1 MRQLVLQ
8 FSRRSGS
15 GLPGWGSWSVRLLG
29 STDYVGE
36 VILSVGWPPV
46 RPVAPVFVAASIVV
60 IAAVAASERGWVW
73 AVVAWM
79 GSSAASFAISV
90 VVTNRHALTNEED
103 ERQLLQA
110 ALDQKSESG
119 VRSSSGCS
127 IPFTDPPDTA
137 AACASGGPD
146 GELCVQVEGGGRLGG
161 SDPVCGSP
169 DP

>member
-1 MRQLVLQ
+1 
-8 FSRRSGS
+8 
-15 GLPGWGSWSVRLLG
+15 
-29 STDYVGE
+29 
-36 VILSVGWPPV
+36 VGWRPV
-46 RPVAPVFVAASIVV
+46 RRVAPVFVAASIVV

-79 GSSAASFAISV
+79 GSSAVSFAISV
-90 VVTNRHALTNEED
+90 VVANRRALTSEED

-119 VRSSSGCS
+119 VRSSSECS

-146 GELCVQVEGGGRLGG
+146 GELCVQVEGAGASVAVIPFAAAGAAREKGGFRMRPGG
-161 SDPVCGSP
+161 ENTSGRAVNEGMRPGP
-169 DP
+169 YP